1 MSHDNGSNGSKN
13 GEKLIPVQIMGRLY
27 DVSEGLT
34 IMKAVEYAGY
44 QYVRGCGCRGGICGA
59 CGSFYRLP
67 GDYQLMTGLACQTV
81 VQPGMMIMQLPYM
94 PANRPSYDVGAF
106 EGNGHPVAAG
116 ALHESVRRLFPE
128 VYRCVGCATCSRT
141 CPMGIDVMDYVALIG
156 RGDLT
161 KAAEVSFS
169 CVMCGLCAIRC
180 PAQISQHTAAMYVRR
195 LSGRYLTPK
204 AQHLTT
210 RVADVRAGRFDGKL
224 AQLKAMRRE
233 ELTSL
238 YANRE
243 REPDFSEPGQW
254 KPKDTAWL

>member
-1 MSHDNGSNGSKN
+1 MSHNNDSNGSKN
-13 GEKLIPVQIMGRLY
+13 KEKLIPVQIMGRLY
-27 DVSEGLT
+27 DVPDNLT

-59 CGSFYRLP
+59 CGTFYRLP

-81 VQPGMMIMQLPYM
+81 VQPGMMIMQLPYV
-94 PANRPSYDVGAF
+94 PANRPDYDVGSF
-106 EGNGHPVAAG
+106 ESNGHPVAPG

-195 LSGRYLTPK
+195 LSGRYLMPK
-204 AQHLTT
+204 AAHLTR
-210 RVADVRAGRFDGKL
+210 RVAEVQAGRFDGKL
-224 AQLKAMRRE
+224 AQMKAMKRE

-243 REPDFSEPGQW
+243 REPDLSESGQW
-254 KPKDTAWL
+254 KPKDTVWL